1 MIPIRFAYL
10 IAYFVRHDDAETPPT
25 GASKERRERAQKKD
39 RGEVTR
45 KIAAGGRVATAGWPR
60 RALLC
65 SWRTA
70 AALTVVLS

>member
-45 KIAAGGRVATAGWPR
+45 KIAAGGRVATASSFMQL
-60 RALLC
+60 AHC
-65 SWRTA
+65 CRTDSH
-70 AALTVVLS
+70 VIVSYEP